1 MRGYRGFLR
10 ELLRTGSLRA
20 LALQLRTGALHVAKQ
35 TFGRRRGDPLAQFLG
50 YYGPD
55 GVTKP
60 DPLARRL
67 AQQAEACL
75 VCGLCS
81 LECARQ
87 GGAPPLDPRDAVVST
102 ARLEIDWL
110 RLGISPAADSA
121 CGACDACARICPAGI
136 PIHHVQARL
145 ASLARPPE
153 RAARSAARSEATRG
167 LASREPSEVM
177 GTDATPAR
185 IG

>member
-1 MRGYRGFLR
+1 VRGYRGFLR
-10 ELLRTGSLRA
+10 ELMRTGSLRA
-20 LALQLRTGALHVAKQ
+20 LALQLRTGALHVARQ
-35 TFGRRRGDPLAQFLG
+35 GFGRRRGDPVAQFLG

-55 GVTKP
+55 GVTRP
-60 DPLARRL
+60 DAAARALAK
-67 AQQAEACL
+67 QAEACL

-87 GGAPPLDPRDAVVST
+87 AGAPPLDPRDAVVAA

-110 RLGISPAADSA
+110 RLGIAPAAGGA

-136 PIHHVQARL
+136 PIHHVQKRL
-145 ASLARPPE
+145 ASLA
-153 RAARSAARSEATRG
+153 
-167 LASREPSEVM
+167 ASPSGVVEP
-177 GTDATPAR
+177 DATPAR

>member
-1 MRGYRGFLR
+1 LLH

-35 TFGRRRGDPLAQFLG
+35 AFGRRRSDPVAQFLG

-60 DPLARRL
+60 DPVGRRL

-81 LECARQ
+81 LECARV
-87 GGAPPLDPRDAVVST
+87 GGAPPLDPRDAVVAA

-110 RLGISPAADSA
+110 RLGISPGAGFA

-136 PIHHVQARL
+136 PIHHVQTRL
-145 ASLARPPE
+145 ASLA
-153 RAARSAARSEATRG
+153 ATTSTP
-167 LASREPSEVM
+167 ATP
-177 GTDATPAR
+177 DATPAR

>member
-1 MRGYRGFLR
+1 VRGYRGFLR
-10 ELLRTGSLRA
+10 ELMRTGSLRA
-20 LALQLRTGALHVAKQ
+20 LALQLRTGVLHVARQ
-35 TFGRRRGDPLAQFLG
+35 GFGRRRGDPVAQFLG

-55 GVTKP
+55 GVTRP
-60 DPLARRL
+60 DAAARALAK
-67 AQQAEACL
+67 QAEACL

-87 GGAPPLDPRDAVVST
+87 GGTPPLDPRDAVVAA

-110 RLGISPAADSA
+110 RLGIAPAAGGA

-136 PIHHVQARL
+136 PIHHVQTRL
-145 ASLARPPE
+145 ASLA
-153 RAARSAARSEATRG
+153 ATTSAAA
-167 LASREPSEVM
+167 A
-177 GTDATPAR
+177 DATPAR

>member
-20 LALQLRTGALHVAKQ
+20 LALQLRTGALHAARH
-35 TFGRRRGDPLAQFLG
+35 TLGRRRGDPVARFLG

-55 GVTKP
+55 GVTRP
-60 DPLARRL
+60 DPAARRL
-67 AQQAEACL
+67 AQQAETCL

-81 LECARQ
+81 LECARV
-87 GGAPPLDPRDAVVST
+87 GGAPTLDPRDAVIAA

-110 RLGISPAADSA
+110 RLGISPAAGTPCA
-121 CGACDACARICPAGI
+121 ACDACTRVCPAGI
-136 PIHHVQARL
+136 PIHLVQARL
-145 ASLARPPE
+145 ASLTQ
-153 RAARSAARSEATRG
+153 S
-167 LASREPSEVM
+167 
-177 GTDATPAR
+177 DATPAR